1 LAWTIIEA
9 QYQANDAVKFDAV
22 VCSDSETEWNHA
34 WSSWETAL
42 DGKSTVQAT
51 LASFQQRIIRSC
63 HDGGRYRHH
72 ESASPSGQTLLVIYD
87 HLNATNGNRIEE
99 VVHSPLA
106 GLVSKYTMTVCC
118 GLAESSCWIGVV
130 RQDKPVITDGQAHR
144 MTRQFSYILNQIRE
158 RPHAQISDLLA
169 PNPEDIAEILSWNRE
184 APKAVE
190 SCAHTIIQRW
200 ATERPNAIA
209 VSSSEGELT
218 YSEVVNLAV
227 RLAHHLVDQGIKQ
240 ETFVP
245 LCFSKSLWTTVAMLG
260 VAMAGGAFVLL
271 ESSYPPSRLASIC
284 DHLEAPLIICSG
296 DNEEL
301 SHKLASVV
309 VVIDKAHTEFLWNQ
323 RAHSRE
329 LPQVQPS
336 NALYIVFTSGSSG
349 IPKGV
354 VIEHRS
360 FCSSALA
367 HNPPFR
373 LGPSS
378 RMIQSHSYAFDMS
391 IMETLSTLVAGGC
404 VCVLSEA
411 ERMNNYVEAARAQQP
426 THACL
431 TPSFA
436 RSIPRH
442 SLNQIGLQVI
452 IFGGER
458 VDPSDQAC
466 IDDRIQVMNGYGPA
480 ECSLVASVQVNFR
493 RALSASNI
501 GHPTGAAFWAVNPHD
516 PQILAPVGGVGE
528 LLIEGPLVG
537 RGYLKETMKT
547 RAAFID
553 PPGWLLGART
563 GPPCRVYRT
572 GDLVRWQADGSW
584 SYVGRMDNQVKIR
597 GQRVELGDIESH
609 ARLWF
614 KDAMDLVAEVI
625 SFPVRP
631 TVSRSSIAV
640 FVLHPAANGQRLDD
654 TPFAQPTDT
663 FLAASQLAK
672 GKLRKSLPRHMVP
685 SLFVS
690 LVEMPRT
697 TSGKTDRRALREHLE
712 RQISSGGMQ
721 PYTQVP
727 EAENSLPL
735 TDTQKAL
742 QAIWAQVLNLP
753 LASIGIHDSFFDL
766 GGDSLHAMQ
775 VAAAARSSGIQL
787 MANDIFTNPVLLA
800 LSSVSSPEMHTAV
813 DMTPFS
819 LIDLPDASRYIVGLR
834 ERGMLPEQGQVTD
847 ILPATPFQ
855 QEMIDTCCLNRY
867 FFSYRGTIAVDRL
880 RAACEA
886 VWARHCI
893 LRTVFVPYKT
903 SLAQVI
909 MSGLDVPFRHSLVD
923 ADPLQRE
930 SSLRDIPRS
939 TLIGQTQTQF
949 ALLSHSQMQQHTFSI
964 SLCHAQC
971 DAVSSSQLIQD
982 IARAYR
988 GDSLT
993 GQVDFRDYIYWQNR
1007 YQIDQA
1013 HAFWQEYLDGSSI
1026 TRVPDL
1032 SHLPNHNHERRPIS
1046 LTRPP
1051 GQDVLKTPAIPNGI
1065 TLATLV
1071 KAAWAFTLSEF
1082 AHECDIVF
1090 GQFVSGRNA
1099 PLPNIDGIVGPCVKE
1114 LPLRV
1119 TIQNGWTVQEFLAHV
1134 HAQHIRT
1141 LQFDYLDLADI
1152 VDHCTPWRAGTRPSS
1167 RILHLSE
1174 DLTFDLPFE
1183 GAIPQ
1188 SSWTDEVFKGT
1199 SDVWVHSH
1207 PQGDKLKLFLST
1219 AHEGVLQ
1226 VGAPLLERLC
1236 DLVEILPQEL
1246 EKPLSTLRQRF

>member
-1 LAWTIIEA
+1 
-9 QYQANDAVKFDAV
+9 
-22 VCSDSETEWNHA
+22 
-34 WSSWETAL
+34 
-42 DGKSTVQAT
+42 
-51 LASFQQRIIRSC
+51 
-63 HDGGRYRHH
+63 
-72 ESASPSGQTLLVIYD
+72 
-87 HLNATNGNRIEE
+87 
-99 VVHSPLA
+99 
-106 GLVSKYTMTVCC
+106 
-118 GLAESSCWIGVV
+118 
-130 RQDKPVITDGQAHR
+130 
-144 MTRQFSYILNQIRE
+144 
-158 RPHAQISDLLA
+158 
-169 PNPEDIAEILSWNRE
+169 
-184 APKAVE
+184 
-190 SCAHTIIQRW
+190 
-200 ATERPNAIA
+200 
-209 VSSSEGELT
+209 
-218 YSEVVNLAV
+218 
-227 RLAHHLVDQGIKQ
+227 
-240 ETFVP
+240 
-245 LCFSKSLWTTVAMLG
+245 
-260 VAMAGGAFVLL
+260 
-271 ESSYPPSRLASIC
+271 
-284 DHLEAPLIICSG
+284 
-296 DNEEL
+296 
-301 SHKLASVV
+301 
-309 VVIDKAHTEFLWNQ
+309 
-323 RAHSRE
+323 
-329 LPQVQPS
+329 
-336 NALYIVFTSGSSG
+336 
-349 IPKGV
+349 
-354 VIEHRS
+354 
-360 FCSSALA
+360 
-367 HNPPFR
+367 
-373 LGPSS
+373 
-378 RMIQSHSYAFDMS
+378 
-391 IMETLSTLVAGGC
+391 
-404 VCVLSEA
+404 
-411 ERMNNYVEAARAQQP
+411 
-426 THACL
+426 
-431 TPSFA
+431 
-436 RSIPRH
+436 
-442 SLNQIGLQVI
+442 
-452 IFGGER
+452 
-458 VDPSDQAC
+458 
-466 IDDRIQVMNGYGPA
+466 
-480 ECSLVASVQVNFR
+480 
-493 RALSASNI
+493 
-501 GHPTGAAFWAVNPHD
+501 
-516 PQILAPVGGVGE
+516 
-528 LLIEGPLVG
+528 
-537 RGYLKETMKT
+537 
-547 RAAFID
+547 
-553 PPGWLLGART
+553 
-563 GPPCRVYRT
+563 
-572 GDLVRWQADGSW
+572 
-584 SYVGRMDNQVKIR
+584 
-597 GQRVELGDIESH
+597 
-609 ARLWF
+609 
-614 KDAMDLVAEVI
+614 
-625 SFPVRP
+625 
-631 TVSRSSIAV
+631 
-640 FVLHPAANGQRLDD
+640 
-654 TPFAQPTDT
+654 
-663 FLAASQLAK
+663 
-672 GKLRKSLPRHMVP
+672 
-685 SLFVS
+685 
-690 LVEMPRT
+690 
-697 TSGKTDRRALREHLE
+697 
-712 RQISSGGMQ
+712 
-721 PYTQVP
+721 
-727 EAENSLPL
+727 
-735 TDTQKAL
+735 
-742 QAIWAQVLNLP
+742 
-753 LASIGIHDSFFDL
+753 
-766 GGDSLHAMQ
+766 MQ

-1207 PQGDKLKLFLST
+1207 PQGDKLKLFPST